1 MRLFE
6 WGVAIKK
13 RGLTLIV
20 WCGCFRFVVK
30 RISLNFLKRSVLQPF
45 FPKTQGFAC
54 KSGVIFEFWSVCM
67 RSLKKYRSL
76 GARRL
81 LF

>member
-13 RGLTLIV
+13 GVFLTLVV

-30 RISLNFLKRSVLQPF
+30 RIFSLD
-45 FPKTQGFAC
+45 
-54 KSGVIFEFWSVCM
+54 
-67 RSLKKYRSL
+67 
-76 GARRL
+76 L
-81 LF
+81 L